1 VCSVCADLSPQC
13 WRWENAVRVLCVEV
27 FLVLMLG
34 EGQRRVGDVEV
45 FVVPTLSEGRSSASD
60 VAAFKAEVR
69 SSL

>member
-1 VCSVCADLSPQC
+1 
-13 WRWENAVRVLCVEV
+13 VRVLCEEV

-60 VAAFKAEVR
+60 VAAFRAEVR